1 MKDNKITLE
10 RVSFLLLVWLV
21 LDCAILGGGSILKI
35 GGISYRIFIFAFFV
49 FCSLPLVIRNLRDLL
64 KNKYFI
70 FMLMWGIWL
79 ICSSLIGIFNNNNVE
94 IIIANLIGFASVAMV
109 PGVLTILNTKKR
121 IHIIM
126 NVLAICTVIIFIQS
140 LIVLIVYLNDIELY
154 ERISDYMIVA
164 EIGGTSDINSH
175 IVRIFLRSAPIS
187 VLGLLCTFYLT
198 EKSEHKILKVFLILN
213 MALCLMSLLLTYTRS
228 IYLGLIVG
236 LGIMLF
242 GYYYLYRL
250 NQCNY
255 MKIVKISLAVV
266 VTFLMVL
273 CLFNVSTKTK
283 YLSYGIYRLTSIEY
297 FKPVDDLNTSTEEV
311 TKSLEESVKSEEVKN
326 LKATNRLDEENSDNI
341 HSEEDTENEN
351 IKDDKKD
358 NVTDTKKEPAS
369 ESNEL
374 KNDEINKDTSLD
386 NYENLTISE
395 KNTASDNFR
404 EETKKEIFEN
414 IKSNLLI
421 GKGLGTVLECRADR
435 DNANEY
441 FYLDVLM
448 KSGIVGLIIFL
459 MPMVALLLF
468 TLKNLTKLPKDDAKI
483 VVTWIAGLLS
493 VAAFSIYNPYL
504 NGINGFMVYACT
516 MGVCNSLENK

>member
-1 MKDNKITLE
+1 MKDNKITLDG
-10 RVSFLLLVWLV
+10 VSFLLLVWLV
-21 LDCAILGGGSILKI
+21 LDCAILGGGSIFKI

-49 FCSLPLVIRNLRDLL
+49 FCSLPLVIRNLKDLL
-64 KNKYFI
+64 KNKYFN

-79 ICSSLIGIFNNNNVE
+79 ICSSIIGIFNNNNVE
-94 IIIANLIGFASVAMV
+94 IIITNLIGFASVAMV
-109 PGVLTILNTKKR
+109 PGVLTILNSKKR
-121 IHIIM
+121 IHIVM
-126 NVLAICTVIIFIQS
+126 NVLAFCTIIIFIQS

-154 ERISDYMIVA
+154 EKISDYMIVA

-187 VLGLLCTFYLT
+187 VLGLLCAFYLT
-198 EKSEHKILKVFLILN
+198 EKSEHKILKIFLILN

-228 IYLGLIVG
+228 VYLGLIVG
-236 LGIMLF
+236 LGVMLF
-242 GYYYLYRL
+242 GYYILYRSNL
-250 NQCNY
+250 CNY
-255 MKIVKISLAVV
+255 MYIIKLSLAVF
-266 VTFLMVL
+266 VTFLIVL
-273 CLFNVSTKTK
+273 FMFNISTKTK

-297 FKPVDDLNTSTEEV
+297 FKPVDDLNISTEEV
-311 TKSLEESVKSEEVKN
+311 VKSIEVEK
-326 LKATNRLDEENSDNI
+326 LEATNMSDEKTSKSI
-341 HSEEDTENEN
+341 HNEKCTENEN
-351 IKDDKKD
+351 IEDEKKD
-358 NVTDTKKEPAS
+358 NVIESKKES
-369 ESNEL
+369 VGES
-374 KNDEINKDTSLD
+374 KVDKSDEINKDTSLD
-386 NYENLTISE
+386 NYENLTILE

-404 EETKKEIFEN
+404 EETKKELFEN
-414 IKSNLLI
+414 IKSNFLI

-441 FYLDVLM
+441 FYLDVIM